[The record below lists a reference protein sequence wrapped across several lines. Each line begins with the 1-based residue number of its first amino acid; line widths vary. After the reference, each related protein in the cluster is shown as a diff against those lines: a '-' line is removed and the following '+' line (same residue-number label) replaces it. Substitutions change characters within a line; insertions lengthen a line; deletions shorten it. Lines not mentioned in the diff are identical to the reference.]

1 MLIEQVMQAIEKK
14 RDETSE
20 YLVNNCVETNPS
32 DYYKAQGLNDIYSS
46 GLYNVANVKPEFVN
60 KELSGAIGALR
71 GIDSISDIQRQQGR
85 IEALRYVL
93 TLMSGDEK

>member
-1 MLIEQVMQAIEKK
+1 MLIEKVMQAIEQK

-20 YLVNNCVETNPS
+20 YLVNNCVENNPS

-46 GLYNVANVKPEFVN
+46 GLYNVANVKPEFLKKNLV
-60 KELSGAIGALR
+60 SAIGALR
-71 GIDSISDIQRQQGR
+71 EIDSIREIQRQQGR

-93 TLMSGDEK
+93 ALMGEEK